1 MKTYVV
7 DSYKLLDYI
16 QKNNI
21 KDVFQVEMYI
31 RNHSYYGGY
40 EIKQQEFKE
49 RDDLHFHLQAEASK
63 IEIRR
68 EDNGNEDAGSE
79 I

>member
-1 MKTYVV
+1 MRTYVV

-31 RNHSYYGGY
+31 RNHSYYGSY
-40 EIKQQEFKE
+40 EVKQQFKE
-49 RDDLHFHLQAEASK
+49 RDDLYFHLQTEASK

-68 EDNGNEDAGSE
+68 ENDGREDIGC
-79 I
+79 